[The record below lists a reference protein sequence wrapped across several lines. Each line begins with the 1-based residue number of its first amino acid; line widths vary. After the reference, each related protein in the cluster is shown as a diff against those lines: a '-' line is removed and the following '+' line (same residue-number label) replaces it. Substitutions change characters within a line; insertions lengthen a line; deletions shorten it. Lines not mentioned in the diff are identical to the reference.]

1 MDDLFSFDMPN
12 KINENELV
20 TDNDIKKFINLD
32 TENLYEEIKK
42 QSEQFKITNL
52 EGGTINTSNKKVKKV
67 IINKFDI
74 GNNNTLQI
82 FKTKY

>member
-1 MDDLFSFDMPN
+1 MPN
-12 KINENELV
+12 KINENDPI
-20 TDNDIKKFINLD
+20 TDNDIKKFVNLD
-32 TENLYEEIKK
+32 TEKLYQEIKK
-42 QSEQFKITNL
+42 QADNFNITNH
-52 EGGTINTSNKKVKKV
+52 EGGSINISNKKVKKI

>member
-12 KINENELV
+12 KINENEIV
-20 TDNDIKKFINLD
+20 TNNDIKKFINLD
-32 TENLYEEIKK
+32 TVKLFEKIKK
-42 QSEQFKITNL
+42 QAEQFKTNDL
-52 EGGTINTSNKKVKKV
+52 AGGTINSSNKVEKV

-74 GNNNTLQI
+74 GNNNTLRI

>member
-1 MDDLFSFDMPN
+1 MDDLFSFELPN
-12 KINENELV
+12 KINENDIV

-32 TENLYEEIKK
+32 TEKLFEKIQK
-42 QSEQFKITNL
+42 QSEKFKASVAL
-52 EGGTINTSNKKVKKV
+52 EGGEINKVEKV

-74 GNNNTLQI
+74 GNNNTLKI

>member
-12 KINENELV
+12 KINENVIV

-32 TENLYEEIKK
+32 TVKLFNKIKM
-42 QSEQFKITNL
+42 QSEQLKTSDL
-52 EGGTINTSNKKVKKV
+52 EGGTINKVEKV
-67 IINKFDI
+67 IINKFNL

-82 FKTKY
+82 FKTEY